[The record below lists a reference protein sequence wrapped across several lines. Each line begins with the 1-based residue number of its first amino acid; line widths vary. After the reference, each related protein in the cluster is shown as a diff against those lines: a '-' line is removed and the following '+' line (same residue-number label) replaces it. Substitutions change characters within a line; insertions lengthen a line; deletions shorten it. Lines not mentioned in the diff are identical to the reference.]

1 MDTMKLIGMLTAGF
15 DYELKNSEVE
25 MEMEISMA
33 AITGDEETPGK
44 MKFTYKFKGDLTT
57 KLEFGK

>member
-1 MDTMKLIGMLTAGF
+1 
-15 DYELKNSEVE
+15 
-25 MEMEISMA
+25 MEMEIPMA